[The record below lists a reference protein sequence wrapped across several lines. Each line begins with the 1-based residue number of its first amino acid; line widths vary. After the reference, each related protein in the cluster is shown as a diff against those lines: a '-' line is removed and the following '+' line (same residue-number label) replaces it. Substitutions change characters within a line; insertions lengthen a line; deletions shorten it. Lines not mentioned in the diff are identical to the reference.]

1 MCGLKPHNRNKKIK
15 ERKTEEK
22 NATHKHCVRMM
33 ENLVKMNY
41 GPNAVA

>member
-22 NATHKHCVRMM
+22 KCYTQTLC
-33 ENLVKMNY
+33 END
-41 GPNAVA
+41 GESC